1 MPTEPSSANTVPLS
15 LLLITLYQTYFLN
28 FRLFFKRRL
37 KRKHGIQFVYTASIC
52 CYYFQYFVDIILQP
66 GSYEEVGDDS
76 IVPSTPTLFVP
87 RRTDGFG
94 EAVSSPHVPSGRFTF
109 SDNNPPT
116 TRAGKF

>member
-1 MPTEPSSANTVPLS
+1 M
-15 LLLITLYQTYFLN
+15 
-28 FRLFFKRRL
+28 
-37 KRKHGIQFVYTASIC
+37 
-52 CYYFQYFVDIILQP
+52 LQP

-116 TRAGKF
+116 TRAGKFSVYIVIYKSLLS

>member
-1 MPTEPSSANTVPLS
+1 MVYNLYTLLQSAV
-15 LLLITLYQTYFLN
+15 
-28 FRLFFKRRL
+28 
-37 KRKHGIQFVYTASIC
+37 
-52 CYYFQYFVDIILQP
+52 IIFNIFYIMLQP